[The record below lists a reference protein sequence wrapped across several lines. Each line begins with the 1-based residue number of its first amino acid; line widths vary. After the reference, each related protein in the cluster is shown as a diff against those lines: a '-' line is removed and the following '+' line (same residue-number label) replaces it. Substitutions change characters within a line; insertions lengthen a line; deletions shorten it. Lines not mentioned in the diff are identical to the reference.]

1 MSEIRGAEM
10 RSRFLSFRVSGWS
23 LRTEILAEIS
33 EKMWYI
39 TVFPPSDR
47 TLEVLSAQKIADTG
61 EGLKKGRA
69 ERTEILEGWRK

>member
-1 MSEIRGAEM
+1 
-10 RSRFLSFRVSGWS
+10 
-23 LRTEILAEIS
+23 
-33 EKMWYI
+33 MWRM

-69 ERTEILEGWRK
+69 ERTEILEGWRKQIGDGDRSVKRHGGQIDEF